1 MSSPVNIPF
10 QSFISIDRDSSTSI
24 YLQIT
29 FQFINAIQRGYLP
42 TGLKLPGSRTL
53 SELLG
58 VHRKTIIAVYE
69 ELDAQGWVQ
78 IHSNRGTFI
87 LDKEPEKIKIKSSES
102 LQLYSYPRQT
112 GFSFNKTNIL
122 DNPYEYGDFLYRW
135 NDGTPDYR
143 VTQIET
149 FTKFYSASLKRKQN
163 QKKWAYSKEEGS
175 IYFRK
180 QLSNYLNLTRGL
192 HISDKNILITRG
204 VDASIYI
211 ISQILLE
218 KGDKVVVAE
227 TSYFA
232 INMIFQKN
240 GAQILTIP
248 IDKYGIQVDKLR
260 ELCEHTTIRAL
271 YLTPHNHYPTT
282 VTLSGSRR
290 MELLQLADEFGF
302 VILEDD
308 YDYEFQYDK
317 NTTLPIASADTN
329 GMVVYV
335 GSFGKTLPP
344 GFRTG
349 FVVAPENL
357 IYEMR
362 KYLGIIDRE
371 GDIMMEQVL
380 GELIEEGE
388 IHRHLKKS
396 IKIYQERRNN
406 FANILKETFGNDI
419 NYQIPTGGLAYWIE
433 WQKSVNLLKI
443 SQECV
448 KYNLLIPRTLLYQ
461 NKSITAMRIG
471 FGHLTTEEMKNSI
484 EILSKSI
491 VSISTSH

>member
-1 MSSPVNIPF
+1 
-10 QSFISIDRDSSTSI
+10 
-24 YLQIT
+24 
-29 FQFINAIQRGYLP
+29 
-42 TGLKLPGSRTL
+42 
-53 SELLG
+53 E
-58 VHRKTIIAVYE
+58 
-69 ELDAQGWVQ
+69 AQGWVQ
-78 IHSNRGTFI
+78 ILSNRGTFI
-87 LDKEPEKIKIKSSES
+87 LNKEPEKIKIKSSES
-102 LQLYSYPRQT
+102 LELYSYPKQT
-112 GFSFNKTNIL
+112 GFGFNKTNIL

-135 NDGTPDYR
+135 NDGIPDYR
-143 VTQIET
+143 VTQMET
-149 FTKFYSASLKRKQN
+149 LTKFYSASLKRKQN
-163 QKKWAYSKEEGS
+163 QKKWVYSKEEGS

-180 QLSNYLNLTRGL
+180 QLANYLNLTRGL

-204 VDASIYI
+204 IDASIYI

-232 INMIFQKN
+232 INMTFKKN

-260 ELCEHTTIRAL
+260 DLCEHTKIRML
-271 YLTPHNHYPTT
+271 YLTPHHHYPTT

-317 NTTLPIASADTN
+317 KTTLPIASADTN

-335 GSFGKTLPP
+335 GCFGKTLPP
-344 GFRTG
+344 GYRTG
-349 FVVAPENL
+349 FVIAPENL

-396 IKIYQERRNN
+396 IKIYQER
-406 FANILKETFGNDI
+406 
-419 NYQIPTGGLAYWIE
+419 
-433 WQKSVNLLKI
+433 
-443 SQECV
+443 
-448 KYNLLIPRTLLYQ
+448 
-461 NKSITAMRIG
+461 
-471 FGHLTTEEMKNSI
+471 
-484 EILSKSI
+484 
-491 VSISTSH
+491 

>member
-1 MSSPVNIPF
+1 MSSPVNNLF
-10 QSFISIDRDSSTSI
+10 QSFISIDRNSSTSI

-29 FQFINAIQRGYLP
+29 HQFINAIQRGYLP
-42 TGLKLPGSRTL
+42 AGMKLPGSRTL
-53 SELLG
+53 ADLFK
-58 VHRKTIIAVYE
+58 VHRKTMVAVFE

-78 IHSNRGTFI
+78 IHPNRGTFI
-87 LDKEPEKIKIKSSES
+87 LDRETEKIKMEHTDN
-102 LQLYSYPRQT
+102 LDLYSYPKKT
-112 GFSFNKTNIL
+112 GFAFNKTNIL

-143 VTQIET
+143 ITQVNT
-149 FTKFYSASLKRKQN
+149 LTKFYSASLKRKQN
-163 QKKWAYSKEEGS
+163 QSKWAYSKEEGS

-180 QLSNYLNLTRGL
+180 QLANYLNLTRGL
-192 HISDKNILITRG
+192 HISDQNILITRSIET
-204 VDASIYI
+204 SIYI

-227 TSYFA
+227 MSYFA
-232 INMIFQKN
+232 TNMIFQKN

-248 IDKYGIQVDKLR
+248 IDKEGIRVDKLR
-260 ELCEHTTIRAL
+260 DLCKKTAIRML
-271 YLTPHNHYPTT
+271 YLTPHHHYPTT
-282 VTLSGSRR
+282 VTLSVSRR
-290 MELLQLADEFGF
+290 MELLQLANEFGF

-317 NTTLPIASADTN
+317 NITLPIASADTG

-335 GSFGKTLPP
+335 GSFGKTLAP

-349 FVVAPENL
+349 FVIAPENL
-357 IYEMR
+357 MYEMR

-396 IKIYQERRNN
+396 VKIYEERRDN
-406 FANILKETFGNDI
+406 FDALLKETFHDEVK
-419 NYQIPTGGLAYWIE
+419 YEVPSGGLAYWIE
-433 WQKSVNLLKI
+433 WQKPVNLLKM
-443 SQECV
+443 SQECA
-448 KYNLLIPRTLLYQ
+448 KNNLLIPRTLLYQ
-461 NKSITAMRIG
+461 NRHTTAMRIG
-471 FGHLTTEEMKNSI
+471 FGHLTTEEAA
-484 EILSKSI
+484 KSFELLKK
-491 VSISTSH
+491 VL